1 MNTRLSPANRVLV
14 RGLGVVALIT
24 GATVAMLLLAGC
36 SPKVEASPSMEPVK
50 ATPAPVVERPDN
62 IVDFGETYT
71 WIDEV
76 AISVSTP
83 VEFVPS
89 EYAFGLEEGDTAVA
103 FTIVITNLSDE
114 VVDPMSF
121 TDVTSGGFPSAVI
134 MDADSP
140 VGDMLLR
147 PSASLLPGKSVQW
160 IEAFSVKDPADLT
173 LEVTPGMRGYDNAIF
188 TNVD

>member
-1 MNTRLSPANRVLV
+1 MNTRHSSTNRALL
-14 RGLGVVALIT
+14 RGFGLVALIT
-24 GATVAMLLLAGC
+24 GATVAVLLLAGC
-36 SPKVEASPSMEPVK
+36 SPKAEAAPSVEPVK

-71 WIDEV
+71 WPDEV

-103 FTIVITNLSDE
+103 FTIVVTNLSDE

-121 TDVTSGGFPSAVI
+121 TSVTSGGFPSAVL
-134 MDADSP
+134 MDAESP

-160 IEAFSVKDPADLT
+160 IEGFSVSDPADLT
-173 LEVTPGMRGYDNAIF
+173 LEITPGLRGYDNVIF